1 MVSIPLKNI
10 SQIGSSSQLLGKIK
24 NVPNHQPEQ
33 NGLTLF
39 SKTAVGLSP
48 FPMKTAMLGS
58 RKETNDPRIT
68 YDLHTKLI
76 HFFSSGILLHILYI
90 YITVFPTKFY
100 ISRYIWDIPPEKT
113 LNLQCHTAINTQVL
127 KDPCFDPAPQR
138 IGLERSKN
146 GAVDCA
152 ISALLRRL
160 SENGLQKSPQ
170 VSHAKNLWVSLFF
183 PILPILPWP
192 SLAQPVSSIGGQ
204 SASSM
209 PRKVSW
215 FHSESRRTLRRAPG
229 VRGTRIPT
237 WRHSKRI

>member
-1 MVSIPLKNI
+1 M
-10 SQIGSSSQLLGKIK
+10 GW
-24 NVPNHQPEQ
+24 
-33 NGLTLF
+33 LF
-39 SKTAVGLSP
+39 FPKLRSDYHLSP
-48 FPMKTAMLGS
+48 WKLPCWAPARRPTTRAS
-58 RKETNDPRIT
+58 RMIYIQNSYI
-68 YDLHTKLI
+68 
-76 HFFSSGILLHILYI
+76 FSRQEYYYIYYI

-183 PILPILPWP
+183 PILPWP

>member
-1 MVSIPLKNI
+1 M
-10 SQIGSSSQLLGKIK
+10 GW
-24 NVPNHQPEQ
+24 
-33 NGLTLF
+33 LF
-39 SKTAVGLSP
+39 FPKLRSDYHHFPHENCHVGLPQGDQRSAIHVWSTYN
-48 FPMKTAMLGS
+48 KT
-58 RKETNDPRIT
+58 
-68 YDLHTKLI
+68 HT
-76 HFFSSGILLHILYI
+76 FFLVLQEYYYIL

-100 ISRYIWDIPPEKT
+100 ISRYILDIPPEKT
-113 LNLQCHTAINTQVL
+113 LNLQCHTANINTQVL

-160 SENGLQKSPQ
+160 SENGLAPEKPSSFTCKKPMG
-170 VSHAKNLWVSLFF
+170 F

-192 SLAQPVSSIGGQ
+192 SLAQPVSIGCQ